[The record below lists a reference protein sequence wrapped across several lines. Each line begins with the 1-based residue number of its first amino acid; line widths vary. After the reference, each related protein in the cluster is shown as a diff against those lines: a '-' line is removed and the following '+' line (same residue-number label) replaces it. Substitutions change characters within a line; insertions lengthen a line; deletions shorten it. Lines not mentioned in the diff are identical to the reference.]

1 MYPGNLQPGFKISF
15 LLKGSIKLLPFNLTC
30 LNPSYLIMP
39 NEKTDEGLKRV
50 VGVSGLALSIVNGV
64 IGAGIF
70 ALPAIVSIAM
80 GAFGVFGYIFCS
92 ILLAAIMLCYAEI
105 GSRVT
110 TSGGSYAYVEA
121 AFGNFPGYIIN
132 WLYFFGWSI
141 LSSAALMNIIAD
153 SLAVIFPVLSNPLI
167 RGFFFFVLIGF
178 MILINV
184 RGAKQGIGFVK
195 GITIIKLLP
204 LLGII
209 IFGFS
214 HVKTANLQ
222 WEHIP
227 SLKTFSDTALI
238 LFFAFAG
245 FETSLGVS
253 GEFKNPKRTVPLGIL
268 LGGITVL
275 IVYMLLQTV
284 TQGVLGAGIASFKD
298 APLAAVA
305 EKIVGPVGATILL
318 FTAAISCLGSVSVD
332 VMATPRSLF
341 AGANDGMFPKFLGK
355 VHSKFATP
363 YLAVTTYGTLIFIF
377 SISGGFKQLA
387 ILASAAIL
395 LVYLAVIL
403 ATIKLRKKKQDAS
416 EKTFRT
422 PGRLIFPFIGIGAIT
437 WLLSSL
443 NKWEILSTIIF
454 IAAVCVIY
462 FVMKKFKNKKTVVSS
477 SETTL

>member
-1 MYPGNLQPGFKISF
+1 MA
-15 LLKGSIKLLPFNLTC
+15 
-30 LNPSYLIMP
+30 

-50 VGVSGLALSIVNGV
+50 IGVPGLTLSIVNGI

-70 ALPAIVSIAM
+70 ALPAIVGIAM
-80 GAFGVFGYIFCS
+80 GAFGVFSYIFCS
-92 ILLAAIMLCYAEI
+92 IMLAAIMLCYAET

-110 TSGGSYAYVEA
+110 SSGGSYAYVEA
-121 AFGNFPGYIIN
+121 AFGDFPGYIVN

-141 LSSAALMNIIAD
+141 LGSAALMNIIAD
-153 SLAVIFPVLSNPLI
+153 SLAVLFPAFSNPPV
-167 RGFFFFVLIGF
+167 RGFFFFVLLGF

-184 RGAKQGIGFVK
+184 RGAKQGIGFVQ
-195 GITIIKLLP
+195 GIAIIKLLP

-214 HVKTANLQ
+214 QVKAANLQ
-222 WEHIP
+222 WEHAP
-227 SLKTFSDTALI
+227 SLKTFADTSLI

-253 GEFKNPKRTVPLGIL
+253 GEFRNPKRTVPLGL
-268 LGGITVL
+268 FLGGTIVL

-284 TQGVLGAGIASFKD
+284 TQGVLGPAIADFKD

-305 EKIVGPVGATILL
+305 EKIIGPVGATILL
-318 FTAAISCLGSVSVD
+318 ITAAISCFGSVSAD

-341 AGANDGMFPKFLGK
+341 AAANDGMFPKFLGK

-363 YLAVTTYGTLIFIF
+363 HLAVITYGSLIFIF
-377 SISGGFKQLA
+377 SVAGGFKQLA

-395 LVYLAVIL
+395 VIYLAVIL
-403 ATIKLRKKKQDAS
+403 ATIKLRMKKLEAG
-416 EKTFRT
+416 EKTFRAPGGLIT
-422 PGRLIFPFIGIGAIT
+422 PLIGIAAII

-443 NKWEILSTIIF
+443 SKWEILSTLIF

-462 FVMKKFKNKKTVVSS
+462 FIMKKFQNKNPVT
-477 SETTL
+477 EQGT